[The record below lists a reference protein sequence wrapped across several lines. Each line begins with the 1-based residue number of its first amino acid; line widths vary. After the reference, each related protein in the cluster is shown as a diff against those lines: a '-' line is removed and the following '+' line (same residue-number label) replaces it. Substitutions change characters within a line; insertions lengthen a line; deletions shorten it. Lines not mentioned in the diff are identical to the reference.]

1 MSTKRS
7 NKPYRMFP
15 SGIVKWGTV
24 GLILLGSLNSQANAQ
39 AIEAYA
45 KPKEDYNYIYT
56 LDHEY
61 ETTLFRSEKFEP
73 IVETEEGF
81 VIMLQ
86 LGGKPKLVLLPFDSG
101 DRKVAETKY
110 RGVGV
115 TYTAYLN
122 FTEGHLPFF
131 ADKYYEV
138 VKREKGRLY
147 IDYQFKGF
155 RKTIEVPESQFI
167 VRTAFEYH
175 LEESL
180 KDVRSNYRSFEVT
193 QVPPSSWKK
202 VKATAGPGTMTESPT
217 HIGIVQNRI
226 LAGNYQSIR
235 TVTAKDLEGVLTDI
249 WVDQHR
255 LVVVPIL
262 YTHETSENVF
272 YFVKIRGYERPVL
285 VKEFRA
291 PEESDGYSKVVRV
304 SSNTGEDN
312 RFLEITETMNVEFY
326 PQFHFLVPGQL
337 AAVREGF
344 AGHYLSAAD
353 GEFEIAGADM
363 KLVYPRTFMQS
374 WGNATNRDQMQ
385 PGDTQFEAL
394 LQFSVPS
401 TARHNKEWQSLV
413 KLQTLAKLYKR
424 IQPDERADVQSL
436 LRALRE
442 LEEGA
447 ERLSLSLTTNPKRTT
462 LSAHNQSYFNFWEKV
477 FNDVNSQAAKERNQD
492 VLRRQ
497 LLGAEILIGETDH
510 QALADFLSSQIY
522 TYSNFLPAPLNKFNQ
537 LESNP
542 PLASTAIM
550 RFNFPL
556 SKTFKLDPSNLEPLR
571 IISSDTAPDR
581 SHLLKEKYR
590 TSWLL
595 NLDGLKYW
603 QASINAKKEE
613 IYDPEYWVAVQEKAE
628 LERQRR
634 LEIARKR
641 LVEVQSEDQEANEG
655 LLNSPEAPWI
665 ASGVWLAILLMT
677 NTGFFA
683 LSKMMPKRTAKA
695 E

>member
-7 NKPYRMFP
+7 NKPFNMFP
-15 SGIVKWGTV
+15 TRIVKWYSV
-24 GLILLGSLNSQANAQ
+24 GLILLGSLTSGATAQ
-39 AIEAYA
+39 GIEAYA

-131 ADKYYEV
+131 ANKYYEV

-193 QVPPSSWKK
+193 QSPPSTWKK
-202 VKATAGPGTMTESPT
+202 VKSTPGPGTMTESPT
-217 HIGIVQNRI
+217 HIGIAQNRI

-235 TVTAKDLEGVLTDI
+235 TVTAKELEGVLMDI

-304 SSNTGEDN
+304 SSNTGEDV

-344 AGHYLSAAD
+344 AGHYLTAVD
-353 GEFEIAGADM
+353 GEYEIAGEDM
-363 KLVYPRTFMQS
+363 KLLYPRTFMQS
-374 WGNATNRDQMQ
+374 WGNATNREQMQ
-385 PGDTQFEAL
+385 PSDSQYEEL
-394 LQFSVPS
+394 LKFSVPS

-413 KLQTLAKLYKR
+413 KLQTLAKLYKK

-436 LRALRE
+436 LRALKE

-447 ERLSLSLTTNPKRTT
+447 ERLSLSLKTNPKRTA
-462 LSAHNQSYFNFWEKV
+462 LSAHNQSYFNFWKKV

-492 VLRRQ
+492 VLRRK

-542 PLASTAIM
+542 PLASTTIM

-571 IISSDTAPDR
+571 IISTDTAPDR

-628 LERQRR
+628 LERRRR

-641 LVEVQSEDQEANEG
+641 LVEVQSEDQGSDEG
-655 LLNSPEAPWI
+655 LLDSPEAPWI
-665 ASGVWLAILLMT
+665 ASGVWFAILLMT

>member
-7 NKPYRMFP
+7 SKSYRMFP
-15 SGIVKWGTV
+15 SGIVKWCTV
-24 GLILLGSLNSQANAQ
+24 GLILLGSLTSEANAQ

-138 VKREKGRLY
+138 VKREKDRLY

-180 KDVRSNYRSFEVT
+180 KDVRSNYRSFGVT
-193 QVPPSSWKK
+193 QLPPSSWKK

-304 SSNTGEDN
+304 SSNTGEDK

-344 AGHYLSAAD
+344 AGHYLTAAD

-374 WGNATNRDQMQ
+374 WGNATNSGLNDVGKR
-385 PGDTQFEAL
+385 TW
-394 LQFSVPS
+394 
-401 TARHNKEWQSLV
+401 NKEIKPKAEDTAKQDDEPKKSV
-413 KLQTLAKLYKR
+413 LQKKTTGGRK
-424 IQPDERADVQSL
+424 ERANK
-436 LRALRE
+436 
-442 LEEGA
+442 
-447 ERLSLSLTTNPKRTT
+447 LSLP
-462 LSAHNQSYFNFWEKV
+462 
-477 FNDVNSQAAKERNQD
+477 NS
-492 VLRRQ
+492 
-497 LLGAEILIGETDH
+497 
-510 QALADFLSSQIY
+510 
-522 TYSNFLPAPLNKFNQ
+522 
-537 LESNP
+537 
-542 PLASTAIM
+542 
-550 RFNFPL
+550 
-556 SKTFKLDPSNLEPLR
+556 
-571 IISSDTAPDR
+571 
-581 SHLLKEKYR
+581 
-590 TSWLL
+590 
-595 NLDGLKYW
+595 
-603 QASINAKKEE
+603 
-613 IYDPEYWVAVQEKAE
+613 
-628 LERQRR
+628 
-634 LEIARKR
+634 
-641 LVEVQSEDQEANEG
+641 
-655 LLNSPEAPWI
+655 
-665 ASGVWLAILLMT
+665 
-677 NTGFFA
+677 
-683 LSKMMPKRTAKA
+683 
-695 E
+695 